1 MSRSE
6 DQRTEP
12 PVLFSEIPLGPHGQF
27 RLGRATLNRPR
38 ALNALGRDMIGLLL
52 EQLPR
57 WAEDP
62 NIVAVWLD
70 GEGDRAF
77 CAGGDVV
84 QVYLSMTSEDRYAED
99 EALDYFSH
107 EYRLDHMIHVFPK
120 PLICWG
126 NGIVMGGGLGL
137 MVGAGT
143 RVVTEQTRIAMPEIT
158 ISLFPDV
165 GGSWFLNR
173 MPGHS
178 GRFVALTAAHLNASD
193 ALFAGLADRFI
204 PHGAHERVLQAMRD
218 EHWSGDPHQDQ
229 ARLDRLL
236 RGYSHLGNA
245 GIRKQLPASP
255 LRQHLDRINDLVD
268 HPTLAETVHAICGLT
283 DNDPWLQQAAAN
295 LRQGS
300 PTAAHVI
307 NHQLQRARHWSLAE
321 VFRAELELAVNCCRL
336 GEFQEGVRALLIDK
350 DKQPRW
356 RYPDVESVE
365 QQFVDAHFEPLPQP
379 NPLADLE

>member
-1 MSRSE
+1 MA
-6 DQRTEP
+6 DQNAEA
-12 PVLFSEIPLGPHGQF
+12 PVQLQEIPLGPSGQF
-27 RLGRATLNRPR
+27 RLGVATLNRPKS
-38 ALNALGRDMIGLLL
+38 LNALGRDMIGALLD
-52 EQLPR
+52 QLPR

-84 QVYLSMTSEDRYAED
+84 QVYLAMTSDDEDTEAT
-99 EALDYFSH
+99 ALDYFSH
-107 EYRLDHMIHVFPK
+107 EYRLDHLIHVYPK

-126 NGIVMGGGLGL
+126 DGIVMGGGLGL
-137 MVGAGT
+137 MAGAGT
-143 RVVTEQTRIAMPEIT
+143 RVVTERTRIAMPEVT
-158 ISLFPDV
+158 IGLFPDV

-173 MPGHS
+173 MPGHT
-178 GRFVALTAAHLNASD
+178 GRFIGLTGAQLNATD

-204 PHGAHERVLQAMRD
+204 PHQEQEHVLQALRD

-236 RGYSHLGNA
+236 RRFSHLGNGKRHA
-245 GIRKQLPASP
+245 MPESP
-255 LRQHLDRINDLVD
+255 LRRHFDRISELVD
-268 HPTLAETVHAICGLT
+268 HPTLAETVHAITGLT
-283 DNDPWLQQAAAN
+283 DRDDWLQKAAAT
-295 LRQGS
+295 LRHGS

-307 NHQLQRARHWSLAE
+307 NEQLMRARHWSLAE
-321 VFRAELELAVNCCRL
+321 TFRHELVLALNCCRL

-350 DKQPRW
+350 DRKPHW

-365 QQFVDAHFEPLPQP
+365 RTFVEAHFENTLTE
-379 NPLADLE
+379 NPLADLGTSSS